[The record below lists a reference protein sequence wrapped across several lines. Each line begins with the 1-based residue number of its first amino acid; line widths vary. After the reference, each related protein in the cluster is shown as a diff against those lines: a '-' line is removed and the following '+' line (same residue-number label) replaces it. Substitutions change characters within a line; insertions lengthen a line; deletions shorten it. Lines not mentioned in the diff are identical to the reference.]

1 VRTVNL
7 PNAITVARIFAAP
20 AVAVLTLWPSWP
32 ARALA
37 FVLFLAAAITDYYDG
52 KLARSRGLVTDL
64 GRLLDPLAD
73 KLLLA
78 ATFIPMFILQAP
90 PRDVLGGFTAAGG
103 AWGLE
108 ALPFRTPIGVVSFP
122 FWVMALV
129 LGRELFMTIFR
140 QAALWRGVVI
150 AAIGPAKW
158 KTGFQWTWVGSAL
171 FWFSAA
177 LILAH
182 GKWPSSVTGPIAD
195 FIGIVGTVAMCGA
208 VVLTMYSLALYI
220 RRYGMIFVRP
230 RAGARQAP

>member
-1 VRTVNL
+1 MNL
-7 PNAITVARIFAAP
+7 PNAITVGRIFAAP
-20 AVAVLTLWPSWP
+20 AVALLTLWPSWP
-32 ARALA
+32 ARMFA
-37 FVLFLAAAITDYYDG
+37 FALFLAAAITDYYDG

-90 PRDVLGGFTAAGG
+90 PHDVLGGFTAAGG

-108 ALPFRTPIGVVSFP
+108 PLPFRTPLGLVPFP

-140 QAALWRGVVI
+140 QAAVWRGVVI

-177 LILAH
+177 LILSHARLS
-182 GKWPSSVTGPIAD
+182 PAITTPVAD
-195 FIGIVGTVAMCGA
+195 FIGIVGTVSMCGA
-208 VVLTMYSLALYI
+208 VVLTVYSLALYI
-220 RRYGMIFVRP
+220 HRYGMIFVRP
-230 RAGARQAP
+230 RAGARQSP